1 MSLEIHNR
9 FPIFYSFLSKSGT
22 FTFPLMTIVYNRN
35 ISRYPRVRSS
45 CFCFRKRFHLISSV
59 LPERWITISGARLRA
74 MSHIGVLAA
83 PQAST
88 SPNKIC
94 QADKKLI
101 SLLHSF
107 SRHNSSPGCGRNA
120 ELGPELVSAQVRN
133 ELAAW
138 KVNVHPSWPGTPQ
151 QFASRSLLRELLGGG
166 ISPAVHSLIQRC
178 P

>member
-1 MSLEIHNR
+1 MLQKAVQPYPKCPARALDCSLE
-9 FPIFYSFLSKSGT
+9 LS
-22 FTFPLMTIVYNRN
+22 
-35 ISRYPRVRSS
+35 
-45 CFCFRKRFHLISSV
+45 
-59 LPERWITISGARLRA
+59 ARLHA
-74 MSHIGVLAA
+74 MSHTGVLAA

-120 ELGPELVSAQVRN
+120 ELGLELVSAQVRN
-133 ELAAW
+133 EPAVGSVALALQ
-138 KVNVHPSWPGTPQ
+138 PCLPGTPQ
-151 QFASRSLLRELLGGG
+151 LFASRSLLFGLESASCSQADPKVPL
-166 ISPAVHSLIQRC
+166 ISSHLCCLI